1 MLADLRGWSSFAGLQ
16 IEYNLIERTPE
27 RELVPMAKEFG
38 LTITAWSPLAG
49 GVLTGKYLDDAPKT
63 VKGRLSIEGMDS
75 MRKDK
80 TDEDRIARAV
90 IAVGKKV
97 GASPAQ
103 VALAWLRYASVP
115 IIPIIGAKKL
125 IQLKDNLASVE
136 VQLGTDDLEILN
148 EASAIT
154 LGFPNNFY
162 AKPRINSMVY
172 GGLRDRIKV

>member
-1 MLADLRGWSSFAGLQ
+1 MLMPASLPIAAAPANPKPPPGSAQRSGAQSGATRRRQLQPDRRPLEIKSFIYVSTKCLRSGSH
-16 IEYNLIERTPE
+16 
-27 RELVPMAKEFG
+27 
-38 LTITAWSPLAG
+38 
-49 GVLTGKYLDDAPKT
+49 
-63 VKGRLSIEGMDS
+63 SIPRNS
-75 MRKDK
+75 
-80 TDEDRIARAV
+80 
-90 IAVGKKV
+90 KKV
-97 GASPAQ
+97 GVSPAQ

-125 IQLKDNLASVE
+125 VQLQDNLASAG
-136 VQLGTDDLEILN
+136 VQLAADDLKLLN